1 MRLSC
6 FPEFNQS
13 ITLSNLCYLPPELPP
28 YRNGKLGNKTAVPLR
43 YCSRD
48 RGEAFIITKVGS
60 GGGFQSFIAKE
71 N

>member
-1 MRLSC
+1 MGLSC

-28 YRNGKLGNKTAVPLR
+28 YCLGKLGNKTAVPLR

-48 RGEAFIITKVGS
+48 RGWGFIS
-60 GGGFQSFIAKE
+60 AKYGYGRGIFHIL
-71 N
+71 